1 MQGRVKMCDPDLGRA
16 IIAFLSF
23 HDLDFGVD
31 YAVPQQKVAGSGRP
45 ENHKGL

>member
-1 MQGRVKMCDPDLGRA
+1 MQGRVKMYDLVLGRT

-31 YAVPQQKVAGSGRP
+31 YVVPRQKVAGSDRP
-45 ENHKGL
+45 GHHKGL